1 MCRCGD
7 MDKQEE
13 SAKVAE
19 EVKKCRKCGLWRG
32 AIQSVPGEGSFDAK
46 VIFVGEAPGFHE
58 DQRGIPFCGAAGKLL
73 DKLLT
78 SIRLKRD
85 EVFITNVL
93 KHRPPGNRDPS
104 PEEIE
109 ACRSFLDRQ
118 IEIIEPE
125 IIVTLGRFS
134 MAKFLPNALISQ
146 VHGQPRFVQ
155 WGERELIVI
164 PMYHPAA
171 ALRNGKIM
179 MAEQEDFIKL
189 GKFLEKLNGGE
200 EVEVEKEKEKEEQ
213 LKLI

>member
-1 MCRCGD
+1 
-7 MDKQEE
+7 MDKQGELI
-13 SAKVAE
+13 KIAE

-32 AIQSVPGEGSFDAK
+32 ATQSVPGEGSFDAK
-46 VIFVGEAPGFHE
+46 VVFVGEAPGFNE
-58 DQRGIPFCGAAGKLL
+58 DQKGIPFCGAAGKLL
-73 DKLLT
+73 DKLLALA
-78 SIRLKRD
+78 RLKRD

-104 PEEIE
+104 PEEIG
-109 ACRSFLDRQ
+109 ACRSFLDHQ
-118 IEIIEPE
+118 IEIFEPK

-146 VHGQPRFVQ
+146 IHGQPRFVQ

-179 MAEQEDFIKL
+179 AEEQKDFGKL
-189 GKFLEKLNGGE
+189 GAFLEKLEGKEKIEIEKE
-200 EVEVEKEKEKEEQ
+200 EKVEEKEKEQ

>member
-7 MDKQEE
+7 MDKKEE
-13 SAKVAE
+13 LAKVAE

-32 AIQSVPGEGSFDAK
+32 ATQSVPGEGSFDAQ
-46 VIFVGEAPGFHE
+46 VVFVGEAPGFHE

-73 DKLLT
+73 DKLLALAQLE
-78 SIRLKRD
+78 RGD
-85 EVFITNVL
+85 VFITNVL
-93 KHRPPGNRDPS
+93 KHRPSGNRDPLPS
-104 PEEIE
+104 EIE

-118 IEIIEPE
+118 IEIIEPK

-146 VHGQPRFVQ
+146 VHGQPRFVEFGGKE
-155 WGERELIVI
+155 WIVI

-179 MAEQEDFIKL
+179 VAEQEDFIKL
-189 GKFLEKLNGGE
+189 GEFLEKINGGG
-200 EVEVEKEKEKEEQ
+200 EVKVEKEKEKEEQ

>member
-1 MCRCGD
+1 

-13 SAKVAE
+13 LIKIVE

-46 VIFVGEAPGFHE
+46 VVFVGEAPGFHE

-73 DKLLT
+73 DKLLALAK
-78 SIRLKRD
+78 LKRD
-85 EVFITNVL
+85 KVFITNVL
-93 KHRPPGNRDPS
+93 KHRPSNNRDPS

-118 IEIIEPE
+118 IEIIEPK

-146 VHGQPRFVQ
+146 VHGQPRFVEFE
-155 WGERELIVI
+155 GKEIIVI

-179 MAEQEDFIKL
+179 VAEQEDFIKL
-189 GKFLEKLNGGE
+189 EEFLEKLEGKGT
-200 EVEVEKEKEKEEQ
+200 VEIEREKEEEQ

>member
-7 MDKQEE
+7 MDKKEE
-13 SAKVAE
+13 LIKVAG
-19 EVKKCRKCGLWRG
+19 EVKKCRKCDLWRG
-32 AIQSVPGEGSFDAK
+32 AIQSVPGEGSFDAQ
-46 VIFVGEAPGFHE
+46 VVFVGEAPGFHE

-73 DKLLT
+73 DKLLALAQLE
-78 SIRLKRD
+78 RGD
-85 EVFITNVL
+85 VFITNVL
-93 KHRPPGNRDPS
+93 KHRPSGNRDPLPS
-104 PEEIE
+104 EIE

-118 IEIIEPE
+118 IEIIEPK

-146 VHGQPRFVQ
+146 VHGQPRFVEFGGKE
-155 WGERELIVI
+155 WIVI

-179 MAEQEDFIKL
+179 VAEQEDFIKL
-189 GKFLEKLNGGE
+189 GEFLEKINGGG
-200 EVEVEKEKEKEEQ
+200 EVKVEKEKEKEEQ